1 MLMRT
6 SRFKRVKNMASWT
19 AGLGTDIPAS
29 CMVFRVREGL
39 LMAGVSACCVIVILW
54 PVCLLQDCG

>member
-39 LMAGVSACCVIVILW
+39 LMAGVSA
-54 PVCLLQDCG
+54 